1 MDVDL
6 SSVSALL
13 VPVIVLPELELD
25 PDPLPLPLP
34 LPSSSNSKDAGSKK
48 FTYREG
54 SSKK

>member
-1 MDVDL
+1 M

-13 VPVIVLPELELD
+13 VPVIVLPELELELELD

-34 LPSSSNSKDAGSKK
+34 LPSSSNSIDAGSKK